1 MVEGQ
6 PEHEYVHLV
15 STSPLPERISCF
27 GVVIIASV
35 APLFDL

>member
-1 MVEGQ
+1 MAEGQ
-6 PEHEYVHLV
+6 RERDNVHLV

-35 APLFDL
+35 APLSTL